1 MSEPEED
8 LELRALQRQLDD
20 AFETTRPR
28 QGFEDDLW
36 LRMQSRRP
44 FPIRLREA
52 LAGLVGGIRAVPAVP
67 LASLAAVLVVLIGV
81 GIFSLSGLG
90 RGGGSIRSTGSLS
103 ALSGGSNRAVAGPA
117 GSYGRLP
124 TPELAPRV
132 ADLAPQPSQTAPAA
146 PAIAAYAGPLT
157 LTWVGQ
163 LNVSIGTAPVFR
175 YSEPSTNAADQFAA
189 SLGAALERRPA
200 GLLGLYTASDYTL
213 TVRGTVQS
221 PEQGPAYFILTAPSL
236 PAVSAA
242 GAQPADIAELFLA
255 EHSLAPQWPY
265 TTAVDGSSDQL
276 KVHFLRQF
284 DAPGYGLAHLVDAGG
299 SPYGLEVDLNGNR
312 PVLASGPLPVGIDS
326 ALYPIITADQAVRAA
341 LAASSPPQAAN
352 PVAPVAVQLTSAELV
367 YVLVPAG
374 DHSFYEPAFL
384 FSGSFKVNGVQYEK
398 RVLVPAV
405 DPSQRN

>member
-1 MSEPEED
+1 MSEPEDD
-8 LELRALQRQLDD
+8 LELQALQRQLDD

-28 QGFEDDLW
+28 PGFEDDLW

-44 FPIRLREA
+44 FPSRLRDA
-52 LAGLVGGIRAVPAVP
+52 LAGLVQGIRAVPAVP
-67 LASLAAVLVVLIGV
+67 LASVAAVIVVVIGV

-90 RGGGSIRSTGSLS
+90 RGGASSTERQLSL
-103 ALSGGSNRAVAGPA
+103 NA
-117 GSYGRLP
+117 GSGANVPSSAGSFGRLP
-124 TPELAPRV
+124 SPVLAPGG
-132 ADLAPQPSQTAPAA
+132 ANQGSQSSQTAPA
-146 PAIAAYAGPLT
+146 PAAGTYAGPVT
-157 LTWVGQ
+157 LTWAGR

-175 YSEPSTNAADQFAA
+175 YSEPSTDAADQFAA

-213 TVRGTVQS
+213 TVRGTVQA
-221 PEQGPAYFILTAPSL
+221 PLQEPAYFILSAPSL
-236 PAVSAA
+236 PGVAAA

-265 TTAVDGSSDQL
+265 TTVVDGTADQL

-284 DAPGYGLAHLVDAGG
+284 DAPGYGLAYLVDAGG
-299 SPYGLEVDLNGNR
+299 NRYGLEVDLNGNR
-312 PVLASGPLPVGIDS
+312 PVLASGPLPVSIDS
-326 ALYPIITADQAVRAA
+326 APYPIISGDQAVRAA
-341 LAASSPPQAAN
+341 IASSSPPQAAN
-352 PVAPVAVQLTSAELV
+352 PARPVAVQLTSAELV
-367 YVLVPAG
+367 YTLVAAG

-384 FSGSFKVNGVQYEK
+384 FSGVFQVNGVQYEK

>member
-1 MSEPEED
+1 MSEPEDD
-8 LELRALQRQLDD
+8 LELQALQRQLDD

-28 QGFEDDLW
+28 PGFEDDLW

-44 FPIRLREA
+44 FPSRLRDA
-52 LAGLVGGIRAVPAVP
+52 LAGLVQGIRAVPAVP
-67 LASLAAVLVVLIGV
+67 LASVAAVLVVLIGV

-90 RGGGSIRSTGSLS
+90 RGGGAFTSSGSL
-103 ALSGGSNRAVAGPA
+103 ALSAGPNRTVAGPV

-124 TPELAPRV
+124 SPVLAPRG
-132 ADLAPQPSQTAPAA
+132 ANLGPQSSQTAPAPTA
-146 PAIAAYAGPLT
+146 EYAGPVT
-157 LTWVGQ
+157 LTWAGL

-213 TVRGTVQS
+213 TVRGTVQA
-221 PEQGPAYFILTAPSL
+221 PPQGPAYFILSVPSL
-236 PAVSAA
+236 PGVSAA

-265 TTAVDGSSDQL
+265 TTVVDGTSDQL

-284 DAPGYGLAHLVDAGG
+284 EAPGYGLAYLVDAGG
-299 SPYGLEVDLNGNR
+299 NRYGLEVDLNGSR
-312 PVLASGPLPVGIDS
+312 PVLASGPLPVSIDS
-326 ALYPIITADQAVRAA
+326 APYPIISADQAVRAA

-367 YVLVPAG
+367 YVLAPAG

-384 FSGSFKVNGVQYEK
+384 FSGSFRVNGVQYEK